1 MYDSYGDGWNGATY
15 SIDDAAGTNIVSGG
29 LASGSY
35 GMDPFSVPA
44 PPPPTGD
51 SCEEAFSYGVV
62 NGDPQVSSTTESGDA
77 DWYSFDVDVDYDN
90 VSISLCESGFDTKLE
105 VWGACD
111 DAAYLGYN
119 DDFCGLQ
126 SQVDLTDVAAGTY
139 HAKVFGYGSSFGDY
153 ILTITGWDNP
163 AVPALTATAGME
175 EIVLDWEPVPTRG
188 MYSPQVDINGT
199 NPSKQEEKQD
209 YYIQYDPSDYP
220 TPRQGGDTIGDA
232 TAIDALP
239 FDAAGTTAGYID
251 DYDEECPYT
260 GSTSPDVVYSY
271 APTAD
276 MSIDIS
282 ICESAY
288 DTKLYVYENDA
299 GNNIACNDDACNSS
313 DGSPYRST
321 LDQVSL
327 TAGNIYYI
335 VVDGYG
341 GNSGDYNISVTEAE
355 TPPEAPANDDCANA
369 EAVTGPYPIEI
380 TSSSA
385 GATVDCEGFLNW
397 NAVWYELELPYAS
410 NSVDVFV
417 QADGAISNGGIIL
430 MDDCACDDY
439 IASTG
444 FDWDPAGGW
453 LNVWFDGVSGA
464 DNDGTILFPLFIDAP
479 QGFTVTFNVTGEY
492 APSFNVYRDGGDT
505 PIAEGVEGTTYTDG
519 DLTGGVEY
527 CYTVTQMMPDDTE
540 SGHSNEAC
548 AIPEAAPV
556 ALTGTW
562 QMAPEA
568 GALIVGD
575 YDGNIWWAN
584 SEEDVVTRAC
594 YFDDDYVFNGDGSF
608 NNVLGDDTW
617 LETWQGVDSDQ
628 CGTPVYPHDGSNAA
642 TWDEGGGTVTLNGVG
657 AYLGL
662 PKAYNGGELGSPEDA
677 PESITYAITMSDNDS
692 TLTAVVDIG
701 FGLWT
706 FKLVLPEVLPDL
718 CPPSDLM
725 AEGGDSEVFL
735 NWNAPGMLG
744 AIPTIERVGLDPPVA
759 QKAHLP
765 KGVTRPDISRECYNW
780 NDAWFYL
787 WFGGEWGPTS
797 VFPFEPG
804 SYTLESVAIS
814 DYSGTYI
821 GLTEATALVSIGVVD
836 YAGTV
841 ETIATGTLMTDG
853 AYGMIEFDG
862 TGFELDTASWIGVSI
877 FPQTNVG
884 DINGDGAD
892 DFAPFLLSD
901 DGTSPTGWC
910 GWDSAGWLAWDVYD
924 FDIAL
929 CASGGGGGN
938 ECGTFSNYNVYM
950 GDELVGQT
958 DIEEFV
964 VDGLTNDMEYCFNVT
979 AVYAEGESEASNDAC
994 ATPMAPSMGVSHDA
1008 MADTLMPGESSDHAF
1023 SIENTGGL
1031 PFSYDV
1037 MVLGG
1042 ADVLVSED
1050 FEGGGVPDGW
1060 MMYTNSAL
1068 GWIITM
1074 DGSSTYWTVPPG
1086 DGYYAVSNDDLAN
1099 DDGSVDYLIMP
1110 GQDFTDLGGIELSF
1124 DSFYS
1129 GTYSQTAHVEVST
1142 DAGYSWTEVALLE
1155 PNDAWVNVMVD
1166 LSGFAGESSVHIAF
1180 HSNDNG
1186 AWASGWAIDNV
1197 ELSGG
1202 GGVDWLLLSSNYGE
1216 LEPGEADE
1224 IVVTMNAGDMEEGTY
1239 DAEIGVYTFFG
1250 EHMIAMQMV
1259 VDDGVGVTDG
1269 GAIPDVFALHQNFPN
1284 PFNPLTAISYDVP
1297 EFADVRID
1305 IYNLLGQ
1312 NVRTLVTGEHE
1323 PGFYQATWNGKN
1335 DQGALVT
1342 TGVYI

>member
-1 MYDSYGDGWNGATY
+1 MKSTMIMVISTALLMPLVVCGQ
-15 SIDDAAGTNIVSGG
+15 SIDNFDSEPDSGYWVHEISENADTTLSYVNISYVTDPVFEGAGAMQLDYSAHNIEVWGG
-29 LASGSY
+29 YAKIYHMS
-35 GMDPFSVPA
+35 
-44 PPPPTGD
+44 
-51 SCEEAFSYGVV
+51 
-62 NGDPQVSSTTESGDA
+62 SSTTDGPEPA
-77 DWYSFDVDVDYDN
+77 
-90 VSISLCESGFDTKLE
+90 L
-105 VWGACD
+105 
-111 DAAYLGYN
+111 
-119 DDFCGLQ
+119 
-126 SQVDLTDVAAGTY
+126 AGTW
-139 HAKVFGYGSSFGDY
+139 K
-153 ILTITGWDNP
+153 
-163 AVPALTATAGME
+163 
-175 EIVLDWEPVPTRG
+175 
-188 MYSPQVDINGT
+188 
-199 NPSKQEEKQD
+199 
-209 YYIQYDPSDYP
+209 
-220 TPRQGGDTIGDA
+220 
-232 TAIDALP
+232 
-239 FDAAGTTAGYID
+239 
-251 DYDEECPYT
+251 
-260 GSTSPDVVYSY
+260 
-271 APTAD
+271 
-276 MSIDIS
+276 
-282 ICESAY
+282 
-288 DTKLYVYENDA
+288 
-299 GNNIACNDDACNSS
+299 
-313 DGSPYRST
+313 
-321 LDQVSL
+321 
-327 TAGNIYYI
+327 
-335 VVDGYG
+335 
-341 GNSGDYNISVTEAE
+341 
-355 TPPEAPANDDCANA
+355 
-369 EAVTGPYPIEI
+369 
-380 TSSSA
+380 
-385 GATVDCEGFLNW
+385 
-397 NAVWYELELPYAS
+397 
-410 NSVDVFV
+410 
-417 QADGAISNGGIIL
+417 
-430 MDDCACDDY
+430 
-439 IASTG
+439 
-444 FDWDPAGGW
+444 
-453 LNVWFDGVSGA
+453 
-464 DNDGTILFPLFIDAP
+464 
-479 QGFTVTFNVTGEY
+479 
-492 APSFNVYRDGGDT
+492 
-505 PIAEGVEGTTYTDG
+505 
-519 DLTGGVEY
+519 
-527 CYTVTQMMPDDTE
+527 
-540 SGHSNEAC
+540 
-548 AIPEAAPV
+548 
-556 ALTGTW
+556 
-562 QMAPEA
+562 MAPEA
-568 GALIVGD
+568 GALMVGPAPN
-575 YDGNIWWAN
+575 DGSWWSN
-584 SEEDVVTRAC
+584 SADDVVTRAC

-642 TWDEGGGTVTLNGVG
+642 TYTYDAGTITLNGVG

-821 GLTEATALVSIGVVD
+821 GLTEATATVNVGVVD
-836 YAGTV
+836 MAGTV

-877 FPQTNVG
+877 SPQTNVG

-964 VDGLTNDMEYCFNVT
+964 VDGLENDMEYCFNVT

-994 ATPMAPSMGVSHDA
+994 ATPMAPAMGVSHDA
-1008 MADTLMPGESSDHAF
+1008 MADTLMPGESVDHAF

-1099 DDGSVDYLIMP
+1099 DDGSVDYLVMP
-1110 GQDFTDLGGIELSF
+1110 GQDFTDLEGAELSF

-1224 IVVTMNAGDMEEGTY
+1224 IVVTMNAGELEEGTY
-1239 DAEIGVYTFFG
+1239 DAEIGVYTYFG
-1250 EHMIAMQMV
+1250 EHMIAIQMV

-1297 EFADVRID
+1297 EFADVKID

-1312 NVRTLVTGEHE
+1312 NVRTLVTVEHE
-1323 PGFYQATWNGKN
+1323 PGYYRTIWNGKN

-1342 TGVYI
+1342 TGVYIYRITARSNATGEVAFTKTRKLVLMK